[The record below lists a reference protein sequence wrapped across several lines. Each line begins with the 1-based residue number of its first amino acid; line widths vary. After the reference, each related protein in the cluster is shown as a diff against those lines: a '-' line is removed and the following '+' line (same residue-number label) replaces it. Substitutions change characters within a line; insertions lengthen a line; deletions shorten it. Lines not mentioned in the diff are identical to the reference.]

1 MLLNLQMV
9 MHEPWKASAPEVY
22 LLTTTDG
29 SVPRGLDPNRLRK
42 GLHVYFQFS
51 ALRFAKFGRERELEM
66 PSYAQPIY
74 RQISLANKILSSGG
88 GGRVLSNY

>member
-1 MLLNLQMV
+1 MISFEHWKLALLHVLV
-9 MHEPWKASAPEVY
+9 STSDKKH
-22 LLTTTDG
+22 
-29 SVPRGLDPNRLRK
+29 NRLRK

>member
-1 MLLNLQMV
+1 MKDRLRRLGKIV
-9 MHEPWKASAPEVY
+9 ETW
-22 LLTTTDG
+22 
-29 SVPRGLDPNRLRK
+29 NRLRK
-42 GLHVYFQFS
+42 GLHVYFQFL

>member
-1 MLLNLQMV
+1 MQL
-9 MHEPWKASAPEVY
+9 Y
-22 LLTTTDG
+22 
-29 SVPRGLDPNRLRK
+29 RLRK